1 MEYLPDEIL
10 NDINRL
16 EGRKPKPP
24 RKTPKKQVV
33 SFLYEPDAEPSSS
46 CMTTIAVDANN
57 LRLVTPAQTKDIV
70 VTDADGPESMP
81 TSRKGVELLKTIMLK
96 RLAEIG
102 ASQDDDQAYPT
113 EMVNIYIINSMRF
126 SILYRLNRRYTTR
139 FSGK

>member
-1 MEYLPDEIL
+1 
-10 NDINRL
+10 
-16 EGRKPKPP
+16 
-24 RKTPKKQVV
+24 V
-33 SFLYEPDAEPSSS
+33 YEPEAEPSSS
-46 CMTTIAVDANN
+46 FMTTIAVDANN
-57 LRLVTPAQTKDIV
+57 LRLVTPASLIQTKNIA